1 MNNDQGILKA
11 WLIENEEE
19 RNAIYEVMKD
29 TTLSDEKLY
38 QFLAYT
44 VRHKATN
51 PEMRLRQFDWC
62 IHIVA
67 KIRNKEYKEK
77 SLGKIRKLIKKSLL
91 ETTSNYHVFAQQLF
105 SIRSNANYN
114 IFILFKDIKP
124 VVFKKFMDELMH
136 DQYVR
141 DFSVIFKDN
150 CIRNDLYKSQKDVRN
165 NSFNFGK
172 LITHIDDQNFQKE
185 YKYLSTNISYFMN
198 KIPATT
204 MEAIRFNDFFLKD
217 INTELSKLSDENIE
231 YLLHNVKKKT
241 TVSFF
246 DEMLTFWLFEKKQE
260 FTEKHW
266 QHSYMSYYTSG
277 SLFQSLVSSNKHKAL
292 CEYLN
297 TEHPFIT
304 DGCRI
309 EDMLTNIE
317 AVLQHNPTLQ
327 DIQER
332 MNLFK
337 AVYLKTFP
345 LKRRLNFVPCNIQ
358 YSKENHFNE
367 NTELK
372 KINYLMSLNEEGFNF
387 TDMFPCIL
395 NYYAAQLKKENSQHA
410 EELQSLLCKGVI
422 NYSHYSLCENDKFL
436 DIISHHFDLF
446 KEEEKIKIIKEMHE
460 TFISDFS
467 NDIVSQNENIM
478 AMKILIDKEFL
489 NDKIHVLKNSSEK
502 SLRL

>member
-1 MNNDQGILKA
+1 MNNDQGISKA

-19 RNAIYEVMKD
+19 RNAIYKAMKD
-29 TTLSDEKLY
+29 TALSDEKLY

-62 IHIVA
+62 IHIVS

-91 ETTSNYHVFAQQLF
+91 ETTSNYQIFAHQLF
-105 SIRSNANYN
+105 SIRSNAGYN
-114 IFILFKDIKP
+114 IFSLFKEIEP
-124 VVFKKFMDELMH
+124 VVFKKLIDELMG
-136 DQYVR
+136 DKLLRSFNV
-141 DFSVIFKDN
+141 FFKDY
-150 CIRNDLYKSQKDVRN
+150 CIRNILNKSQKNISDN
-165 NSFNFGK
+165 IFNFGH
-172 LITHIDDQNFQKE
+172 LISKIEPQNFKNE
-185 YKYLSTNISYFMN
+185 YKYLSENISYFIN

-217 INTELSKLSDENIE
+217 INTELSNLSDENIQ
-231 YLLHNVKKKT
+231 YVLHDVKKKT
-241 TVSFF
+241 RASFF
-246 DEMLTFWLFEKKQE
+246 DEMLAFWLFEKKQE

-266 QHSYMSYYTSG
+266 QHSYRSYENSG
-277 SLFQSLVSSNKHKAL
+277 RLFDSLVSSNKHKAL

-297 TEHPFIT
+297 TVHPFIT

-317 AVLQHNPTLQ
+317 AVLKHNPTLQ

-345 LKRRLNFVPCNIQ
+345 LKRQLNFVPCNIQ

-367 NTELK
+367 NTELQ

-387 TDMFPCIL
+387 ADMFPCIL
-395 NYYAAQLKKENSQHA
+395 NYYATQLKNEKNKYTG
-410 EELQSLLCKGVI
+410 ELQSLLCKKVI
-422 NYSHYSLCENDKFL
+422 DYSHAPLCEKVRFFDM
-436 DIISHHFDLF
+436 ISHHFDLF
-446 KEEEKIKIIKEMHE
+446 KEEEKIKIIKEMHK
-460 TFISDFS
+460 TFIRDFS
-467 NDIVSQNENIM
+467 NDIVSQDENIM

-489 NDKIHVLKNSSEK
+489 NEKIHVLKNSNEK